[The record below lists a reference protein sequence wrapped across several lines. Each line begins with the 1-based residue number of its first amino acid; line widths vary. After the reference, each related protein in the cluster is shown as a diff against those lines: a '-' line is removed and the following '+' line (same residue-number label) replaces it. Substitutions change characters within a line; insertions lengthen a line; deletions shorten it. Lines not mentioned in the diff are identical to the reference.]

1 MKFAVT
7 VDGQEHAVD
16 VSGAKGRY
24 RVTIGEH
31 VWEVDAR
38 VMRDGLVSLLIGG
51 VSYQADVTRDDAA
64 QHVEIDGESYVVE
77 VEEYQRHVIRTRG
90 RAGGTAGGQILKSPM
105 PGRIT
110 HVAVRAGD
118 PVEAGDTLVV
128 IEAMKMENELK
139 AGRAGAVAEV
149 RVEPGQAVNPG
160 DVLIVI
166 TERR

>member
-1 MKFAVT
+1 
-7 VDGQEHAVD
+7 
-16 VSGAKGRY
+16 
-24 RVTIGEH
+24 H

-38 VMRDGLVSLLIGG
+38 LMPDGLASLLIGG
-51 VSYQADVTRDDAA
+51 VSYGADVSRDEAA
-64 QHVEIDGESYVVE
+64 YRVEVDGEGYLVE
-77 VEEYQRHVIRTRG
+77 VEEHTRHVIRTRG
-90 RAGGTAGGQILKSPM
+90 RARGAAGGQMLKSPM

-110 HVAVRAGD
+110 HVGVRAGD
-118 PVEAGDTLVV
+118 SVEAGDTLVV

-139 AGRAGAVAEV
+139 AGRAGTVAEV